1 MASNNNIKDEL
12 TRMRKDINSLK
23 RTVNAMQ
30 KQRPLNSTKK
40 HTSPKRTP
48 HKRTSTKRTPPKRT
62 LMNKYFPKL
71 EM

>member
-23 RTVNAMQ
+23 RTVNTMQ

-40 HTSPKRTP
+40 
-48 HKRTSTKRTPPKRT
+48 RTSTKRTSPKRT

-71 EM
+71 EI

>member
-1 MASNNNIKDEL
+1 MTSNNNIKGEL
-12 TRMRKDINSLK
+12 TRMRNDINSLK

-40 HTSPKRTP
+40 RTSTKRTP
-48 HKRTSTKRTPPKRT
+48 PKRTPPKRT